1 MSNESKDIYT
11 EKYLNKISKSLFGNA
26 DTNKLKDIIDQKS
39 HKNAVLKDVKE
50 GEEIKIQG
58 TLSRVKKINLFLIPW
73 LISTFATSGSLYF
86 SEVMK
91 FTPCTLCW
99 YQ

>member
-1 MSNESKDIYT
+1 M
-11 EKYLNKISKSLFGNA
+11 
-26 DTNKLKDIIDQKS
+26 
-39 HKNAVLKDVKE
+39 
-50 GEEIKIQG
+50 
-58 TLSRVKKINLFLIPW
+58 KKINLFLIPW